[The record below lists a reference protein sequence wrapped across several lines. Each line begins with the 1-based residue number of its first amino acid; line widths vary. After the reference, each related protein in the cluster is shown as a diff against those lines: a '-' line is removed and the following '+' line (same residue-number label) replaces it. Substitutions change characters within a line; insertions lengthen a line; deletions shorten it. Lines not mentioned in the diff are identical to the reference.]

1 MSLDLPSALLRE
13 GFAMLATVGGLSW
26 ARCWRRLSGR
36 AAAGRDP
43 NQRSRGGLFAA
54 CVGRGGWSL
63 GSRVV
68 GRSSAWP
75 SSWLARW
82 SVCRST
88 CEASAV
94 FSFLPLAAA
103 FILVVI
109 RCAGLFS
116 VVPLLGL
123 PAIPARVRM
132 AAAVVVSVAAF
143 FGAGAPPF
151 AAWDHAARFIIA
163 ALSEALLGLCA
174 GLAARLVLDAAAAA
188 DRPLACPWASA
199 WPQPTIRCTVPSPP
213 RYRKFFPFWR
223 LPSPWQVAFT
233 AKPWLGCAGQWSRCR
248 PAHPLVSASWQRG

>member
-1 MSLDLPSALLRE
+1 M
-13 GFAMLATVGGLSW
+13 
-26 ARCWRRLSGR
+26 
-36 AAAGRDP
+36 
-43 NQRSRGGLFAA
+43 
-54 CVGRGGWSL
+54 
-63 GSRVV
+63 
-68 GRSSAWP
+68 
-75 SSWLARW
+75 
-82 SVCRST
+82 
-88 CEASAV
+88 

-188 DRPLACPWASA
+188 GSAIGMSMGLSMAATYDPVHGSESPAVSQVLSLLALAFAVAGGVHREAVAWLCRSVVEMPPGSPISVSELAARVVGQAAGAIALAIRLAFPVLAAVTIGHLTLGLLNRTTPQLGLSNIGFSVVLLAGVGALYLAAPPAALMVAEAARSA
-199 WPQPTIRCTVPSPP
+199 
-213 RYRKFFPFWR
+213 
-223 LPSPWQVAFT
+223 L
-233 AKPWLGCAGQWSRCR
+233 AG
-248 PAHPLVSASWQRG
+248 H

>member
-1 MSLDLPSALLRE
+1 
-13 GFAMLATVGGLSW
+13 
-26 ARCWRRLSGR
+26 
-36 AAAGRDP
+36 
-43 NQRSRGGLFAA
+43 
-54 CVGRGGWSL
+54 
-63 GSRVV
+63 
-68 GRSSAWP
+68 
-75 SSWLARW
+75 
-82 SVCRST
+82 
-88 CEASAV
+88 V

-151 AAWDHAARFIIA
+151 AAWDHADRFIIA

-188 DRPLACPWASA
+188 GSAIGMSMGLSMAATYDPVHGSESPAVSQVLSLLALAFAVAGGVHREAVAWLCRSVVEMPPGSPISVSELAARVVGQAAGAIALAIRLAFPVLAAVTIGHLTLGLLNRTTPQLGLSNIGFSVVLLAGVGALYLAAPPAALMVAEAARSA
-199 WPQPTIRCTVPSPP
+199 
-213 RYRKFFPFWR
+213 
-223 LPSPWQVAFT
+223 L
-233 AKPWLGCAGQWSRCR
+233 AG
-248 PAHPLVSASWQRG
+248 H